1 MENDRVESFET
12 RPLRRNTGTM
22 GRPPQRGGTNP
33 MRQPRVNMRH
43 VPPREVVPGGT
54 DPYYQEPENISDY
67 AAPFVQQPP
76 PPAPFTGYQV
86 PVYATYNPYGTVNND
101 PRPPPAQQHIYGY
114 DTASSYREPYYHGDP
129 RLQYEYLNPRTR
141 RETREYSRSRSHSSG
156 VGQRQRRYPRA
167 ASRSSV
173 SSTEDEVI
181 IRPERRSRRRPHF
194 GARLHERY
202 YSDEEGNYDDLP
214 EGRVFSFTPM
224 RGEPQSSEEENSTA
238 VFAEFQVLQN
248 QDQPAEAR
256 IAKFKEKGSDE
267 NDGFSSSFANK
278 LLHIVKSQ
286 YAGEDAYYDG
296 DHSVKLTVAHD
307 PKHSGQPLFRWLH
320 LQQRQLNLDE
330 LSAEISRIPNLSS
343 EELHGIT
350 KLLGQV
356 RNNIKHHRTANGQS
370 VKHMVPGTTRITITG
385 GNAPGN
391 QRSDGKNSK
400 KPLTWLC
407 IPYLSLEKYSGLMSA
422 STTAGFPPETLLQYD
437 YAASAQERDMEQV
450 VALAKAAPE
459 GECIHVNQLWS
470 IVLGHSFLI
479 TCGHM
484 PSVSLRDNVVKIVTE
499 PPLETASK
507 TKSIYVSYC
516 HTVLWALP
524 LDTCRTWFSF
534 VKHFHDF
541 WPQAI
546 RFYHRDKII
555 TENDWPQM
563 VYRASST
570 QTTVELR
577 MSPHPQ
583 PPPTGVLQPIQHNP
597 GHQAQSPQKDATQV
611 PKTLSQSVNNA
622 FHVFTWMDIAK
633 PKSVMSAELN
643 VDNIL
648 KQLAE
653 AHKYLGGSTSGRDR
667 KIYEAGRLSTQEKLH
682 AYLEAEGKV
691 LDSSTEEDTSK
702 RDDWTSC
709 VDLYNAAE
717 IIFRFFLPRRFDSS
731 APTVGKFWGAIEV
744 LVEAPLEATSQ
755 DIRTSRGRKA
765 PRQLYLNRG
774 NIISIGASLRAT
786 IGVIQSFQSTF
797 SHLPADERAKIEVPN
812 SLICAWLHLLLALV
826 QGAHDGLDWQEN
838 FGIADALITKG
849 MGEIMEN
856 LSAPN
861 LLQTAAIHPLELISL
876 MSKSLFQDS
885 IGIDQTLSD
894 TYYQYM
900 KRLENE
906 INDNPDRSHQYRIN
920 QLKKEL
926 DIIQRLIKTQQ
937 TITAGMMP
945 PKPTLDS
952 AGQSRAEA
960 RILEKRMDEYDREKS
975 RIQNKMTYMKSPGYY
990 YEREASYPPFRDAE
1004 LLSSNRDPDEF
1015 SRLSP
1020 IDPGGFAEF
1029 FVRECMSLLERR
1041 ENDFQ
1046 DFLVEASRL
1055 EAYNVTNI
1063 DITKDKQEKAVYAF
1077 TMVTIIFLPLGTI
1090 SSIFGMNTSDIANLE
1105 MSQWIYWATA
1115 LPVTLLVIVGGLWW
1129 MGELQ
1134 DIIEWLFRRPKT
1146 GGSRRRNNANYA
1158 IAPAAQAQNPFAPV
1172 HDAYVVPPLPPPPQ
1186 PMTYALPSRRR
1197 TGYRGRF

>member
-1 MENDRVESFET
+1 MENDRVESFEA

-22 GRPPQRGGTNP
+22 GRPPQRGGANP

-202 YSDEEGNYDDLP
+202 YSDEEGNYDDLA

-286 YAGEDAYYDG
+286 YEGEDAYYDG

-422 STTAGFPPETLLQYD
+422 STTASFPPETLLQYD

-470 IVLGHSFLI
+470 IVLGHSTTGDSFQDEVNICVVLPH
-479 TCGHM
+479 G
-484 PSVSLRDNVVKIVTE
+484 SLGIATG
-499 PPLETASK
+499 
-507 TKSIYVSYC
+507 YV
-516 HTVLWALP
+516 P
-524 LDTCRTWFSF
+524 
-534 VKHFHDF
+534 
-541 WPQAI
+541 
-546 RFYHRDKII
+546 
-555 TENDWPQM
+555 
-563 VYRASST
+563 
-570 QTTVELR
+570 
-577 MSPHPQ
+577 PHPQ

-597 GHQAQSPQKDATQV
+597 GHQAQSPQKDATQL

-797 SHLPADERAKIEVPN
+797 SHLPADERVKVEVPN

-1146 GGSRRRNNANYA
+1146 GGSRRRNNTNYA